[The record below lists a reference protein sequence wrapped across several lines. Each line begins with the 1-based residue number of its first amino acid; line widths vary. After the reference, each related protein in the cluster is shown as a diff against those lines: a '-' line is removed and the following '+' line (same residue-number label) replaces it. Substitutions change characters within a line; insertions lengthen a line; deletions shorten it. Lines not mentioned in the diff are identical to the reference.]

1 MDKFPSHITYHS
13 RSCSWL
19 CTGSWIR
26 CHTGNDLPVVMLH
39 RCKTSTRAKLKI
51 TEIVIHTS
59 RWEEN
64 ILQTNFA
71 DNKNIM
77 LTIQNID
84 KWEEKKNS
92 VSYNITTQ
100 KYHGLFWL
108 VVFGGWWAW
117 QQERAQQ
124 SSWWRK
130 HVAEAVHTGG
140 WMRGS
145 RPELEAS
152 TSLQRSTPSTSASQS
167 P

>member
-1 MDKFPSHITYHS
+1 MSGGLRLLSLVAFYLFLVTMDKFPSHITYHS
-13 RSCSWL
+13 RSRSWL

-84 KWEEKKNS
+84 KWEEKKIQCLTTSRLKNTMVYFDLSCS
-92 VSYNITTQ
+92 VGGGPDSRRGRSRV
-100 KYHGLFWL
+100 HGGGNTGQRLF
-108 VVFGGWWAW
+108 
-117 QQERAQQ
+117 
-124 SSWWRK
+124 
-130 HVAEAVHTGG
+130 T
-140 WMRGS
+140 
-145 RPELEAS
+145 LEAEGEEVG
-152 TSLQRSTPSTSASQS
+152 QN
-167 P
+167 